1 MHQRGLMRDAVDKIE
16 EFFDT
21 RNSVWCIHC
30 GGILADLVTTED
42 HVPTQSF
49 LRKPRPHHLPKVA
62 TCFDCNNGF
71 SKDEQYVGAFLSCV
85 VSGTTE
91 PEKQFNESAAS
102 ALRKSPALR
111 SMIDQSRTERFTES
125 GEAQIIWMPDIDRVN
140 RVVVKNAR
148 GHAFFELGEPMMSEP
163 DSVWAY
169 PISLLTPD
177 QRAEFEGEN
186 EVGGF
191 AVWPEVGS
199 KMMTRLM
206 TGQDLDGSWVIVQ
219 DDIYRYEVNFDAGVR
234 VRTVIFDYLATE
246 VRWD

>member
-1 MHQRGLMRDAVDKIE
+1 MDKID
-16 EFFDT
+16 EFFDD
-21 RNSVWCIHC
+21 RNRAWCIHC
-30 GGILADLVTTED
+30 SGVLANMVTTED

-49 LRKPRPHHLPKVA
+49 LRKPRPHHLPKVT

-85 VSGTTE
+85 VSGTID
-91 PEKQFNESAAS
+91 PDKQFNASAAS

-111 SMIDQSRTERFTES
+111 SMIDQSKTERLTET
-125 GEAQIIWMPDIDRVN
+125 GEAQIVWMPDRDRVN

-148 GHAFFELGEPMMSEP
+148 GHSFFELGEPMMNDP
-163 DSVWAY
+163 DIVWTY
-169 PISLLTPD
+169 PIGLLTPE

-186 EVGGF
+186 EVGGLSVF
-191 AVWPEVGS
+191 PEVGS
-199 KMMTRLM
+199 KMMTRIM

-219 DDIYRYEVNFDAGVR
+219 DGIYRYEVNFDVGVR

-246 VRWD
+246 VFWN